1 MCSCEINYNLA
12 CVRRDAVWMLYHRW
26 YNRATT
32 PSTRRDTKT
41 DLQLFFNDYPDILR
55 GINEG
60 KQIKVLLYSKL
71 RAETRRRLVCFKR
84 VEWHHRF
91 NSFGDVFYVQTRV
104 SPTFLF
110 RRVSEYVGNEV

>member
-1 MCSCEINYNLA
+1 MCSCEINYKLA
-12 CVRRDAVWMLYHRW
+12 CDRRDAVWMLYHSW

-55 GINEG
+55 GISEG

-91 NSFGDVFYVQTRV
+91 NSFGDVFYAQTRV